1 MRENLMISNR
11 GQITLPAGIR
21 KRLGIKAGG
30 MLVLE
35 ERNGEVVLRPAV
47 VVGIE
52 TYTDADIARWD
63 KEDRLDKTERADIT
77 KRLGKKS

>member
-1 MRENLMISNR
+1 MRENLTISNR

-52 TYTDADIARWD
+52 TYTDADISRWD
-63 KEDRLDKTERADIT
+63 KEDHLDKTERAAIT

>member
-1 MRENLMISNR
+1 MRENLTISNR

-47 VVGIE
+47 VVEIE

-63 KEDRLDKTERADIT
+63 KEDHLDKTERAAIT

>member
-1 MRENLMISNR
+1 
-11 GQITLPAGIR
+11 
-21 KRLGIKAGG
+21 
-30 MLVLE
+30 LVLE

>member
-1 MRENLMISNR
+1 MDEYLIIRSN

-21 KRLGIKAGG
+21 KRLGIKPGG
-30 MLVLE
+30 VVVLE
-35 ERNGEVVLRPAV
+35 ERSGEVVLRPAV

-52 TYTDADIARWD
+52 TYTDADIAQWD
-63 KEDRLDKTERADIT
+63 KEDHLDKTERAAIT

>member
-1 MRENLMISNR
+1 MRENVTISSR
-11 GQITLPAGIR
+11 GQITLPAEIR

-30 MLVLE
+30 ILVLE

-52 TYTDADIARWD
+52 PYTDADIARWD
-63 KEDRLDKTERADIT
+63 KEDRLTKSERAAIT
-77 KRLGKKS
+77 KRLGKKF